1 MKKVLISLF
10 VIVVLI
16 TITGCKKGT
25 ESSSNSQVVAKGP
38 SCKKESD
45 SQTIEYVTVLDND
58 ELKSFNIISTYEYT
72 NLDSLKSSC
81 TNNKK
86 EEKDVNAK
94 NIYVKYKV
102 TCDENNKKITIEKD
116 YDVKKSLNESSIKN
130 MLSYVFKYIK
140 DDNKFDLDGWKQ
152 SNIKDGFTCK

>member
-1 MKKVLISLF
+1 MKNKVFLSLLIIIALF
-10 VIVVLI
+10 
-16 TITGCKKGT
+16 TITGCKKNSNEG
-25 ESSSNSQVVAKGP
+25 ESVAKGP
-38 SCKKESD
+38 SCKKENL
-45 SQTIEYVTVLDND
+45 EYVTVLDND
-58 ELKSFNIISTYEYT
+58 ELKSFNIISTYEYD
-72 NLDSLKSSC
+72 NIDSLKTSC
-81 TNNKK
+81 NNNKK
-86 EEKDVNAK
+86 EESSVNAK

-102 TCDENNKKITIEKD
+102 TCDEKNKKMTIEKD